1 MKTSLIAILFISSF
15 LSSFAQLNYSLDTDV
30 NPKSIALG
38 ESSVANIMNPN
49 LKSNPASLIGVNGI
63 NVYYSYRGLDQWEYS
78 KDYFYYNL
86 GLNYQSRFGFIGFD
100 YSRANYG
107 ELTISTFEH
116 PEGIGK
122 AQIYNHTFTLGY
134 SNYLSDDF
142 AIGVNLKTFTEVVK
156 LVGDPGSL
164 KPPKTNVPIILDLGF
179 IYKLRGFIEEDFAY
193 DQITVGTSL
202 QNYGTD
208 YRTTWIFSGDTENQ
222 YYIKLPRFF
231 RIGFAYNLS
240 LIKNAE
246 SNYFNFLASF
256 EYRNVLN
263 KKGQSTFWGIG
274 FQSTFLD
281 ILSLRMGGIMNP
293 FSSIYGEE
301 KVFTIRYG
309 VGVNLPL
316 KLIGINYPM
325 KIGFN
330 YTLIP
335 LKNYTD
341 YWYFIKNQK
350 KNLTSFELNLSYDG
364 VFF

>member
-1 MKTSLIAILFISSF
+1 MKTSHMAILFISSF
-15 LSSFAQLNYSLDTDV
+15 LSSFAQLNYSLDTDID
-30 NPKSIALG
+30 PKSVSLG
-38 ESSVANIMNPN
+38 ESSVANIINPN
-49 LKSNPASLIGVNGI
+49 LKSNPATLCGI
-63 NVYYSYRGLDQWEYS
+63 SGLNVYYNYRGLNYWEETE
-78 KDYFYYNL
+78 DFYYYSL
-86 GLNYQSRFGFIGFD
+86 GLNYQSGLGFIGFE

-122 AQIYNHTFTLGY
+122 AQIYNHTFTFGY
-134 SNYLSDDF
+134 SNYLTDDL
-142 AIGVNLKTFTEVVK
+142 AIGVNLKTFTDVVK
-156 LVGDPGSL
+156 IVGDPGNL
-164 KPPKTNVPIILDLGF
+164 KPPKTILPIILDLGF
-179 IYKLRGFIEEDFAY
+179 IYKLKGFIEEDFAV
-193 DQITVGTSL
+193 DQITFGTSL
-202 QNYGTD
+202 QNYGSD
-208 YRTTWIFSGDTENQ
+208 YRTTWLISGETENQ

-231 RIGFAYNLS
+231 RFGFAYNLS

-263 KKGQSTFWGIG
+263 KKDHSTYWGIG

-281 ILSLRMGGIMNP
+281 IVSLRMGGKMNP
-293 FSSIYGEE
+293 FSSIYGGE
-301 KVFTIRYG
+301 KVFIMRYG

-325 KIGFN
+325 KLGFN

-335 LKNYTD
+335 LNNYTD

-364 VFF
+364 VIF